1 MKREIFCSL
10 IGAALLFS
18 SCDNI
23 SESDRLIYVQPVQAE
38 RSVLVEEFSG
48 QLCVNCPDGAEVL
61 EDLQERLGADTVI
74 VVSFH
79 ADRINQ
85 GLKPGDEYVGLATDA
100 GGELF
105 DKYGC
110 NSMPSAVFDRKSG
123 VVNDYN
129 IWNTYVSSLLKEPT
143 SLKLS
148 VTPTYSEA
156 DNSLDISVIAQLT
169 AAATSNLN
177 GDIHVWLTEDS
188 IVAPQKLKT
197 GGYDFNHVYHNIFR
211 ASVNE
216 LEGDAITVTTT
227 DATERTYHTAL
238 DSSWRADKL
247 NVIVF
252 IDNSEGVCQ
261 AARTKAKQE

>member
-1 MKREIFCSL
+1 MVRKILYSL

-18 SCDNI
+18 SCDDIAEN
-23 SESDRLIYVQPVQAE
+23 ERLIYVPPVQAE
-38 RSVLVEEFSG
+38 RSILVEEFSG
-48 QLCVNCPDGAEVL
+48 QLCVNCPDGAAVL

-85 GLKPGDEYVGLATDA
+85 GLMPGGRYVGLATDA

-129 IWNTYVSSLLKEPT
+129 IWNTYVTTLLKEPT
-143 SLKLS
+143 TLKLS
-148 VTPTYSEA
+148 VASAYSET
-156 DNSLDISVIAQLT
+156 DNTLDISVSAQLT

-177 GDIHVWLTEDS
+177 GNIHVWLTEDS
-188 IVAPQKLKT
+188 IVAPQKLKA

-211 ASVNE
+211 TSVND

-227 DATERTYHTAL
+227 DATERTFHATL
-238 DSSWRADKL
+238 DPAWRADKL

-252 IDNSEGVCQ
+252 VDNSDGVCQ

>member
-1 MKREIFCSL
+1 MMRNLLYTL
-10 IGAALLFS
+10 IGATLLFS

-23 SESDRLIYVQPVQAE
+23 AEEDRLIYVQPVQAE

-61 EDLQERLGADTVI
+61 EGLQERFGVDTVI

-85 GLKPGDEYVGLATDA
+85 GLKPGGKYVGLTTDA

-110 NSMPSAVFDRKSG
+110 NSMPSAMFDRKSG

-129 IWNTYVSSLLKEPT
+129 IWNTYVTTLLKEPT
-143 SLKLS
+143 TLKLS
-148 VTPTYSEA
+148 VASDYSEA
-156 DNSLDISVIAQLT
+156 DNSLDISVTAQLT
-169 AAATSNLN
+169 AAATSNLDGN
-177 GDIHVWLTEDS
+177 IHVWLTEDS
-188 IVAPQKLKT
+188 IVAPQRLKS
-197 GGYDFNHVYHNIFR
+197 GGKDLNHVYHNIFR

-216 LEGDAITVTTT
+216 LGGDAITVAT
-227 DATERTYHTAL
+227 DGATERTFHATL
-238 DSSWRADKL
+238 DPSWRADKV

-252 IDNSEGVCQ
+252 VDNNDGVCQ
-261 AARTKAKQE
+261 AARVKAKQ